1 MTYDSLCIEY
11 ENEVQ
16 ITERNVE
23 RECEEFD
30 VYGMKGLYVDGNIA
44 LERSMTFR
52 HKKCKLAEEI
62 GHHYT
67 TSGNILDMRIPNNR
81 KQERRAREWGANK
94 LVNYNRF
101 IRACNMYDNIY
112 QIAEELDVTYDTVEA
127 YYNYLY
133 RTNAINNHT

>member
-1 MTYDSLCIEY
+1 MNYDNLCIEY
-11 ENEVQ
+11 ENEVN
-16 ITERNVE
+16 IIECNLE
-23 RECEEFD
+23 KECERLGI
-30 VYGMKGLYVDGNIA
+30 YGMKGLYADGNIA
-44 LERSMTFR
+44 LEKSMTYI

-62 GHHYT
+62 GHYYT

-94 LVNYNRF
+94 VIKYNKF

-112 QIAEELDVTYDTVEA
+112 QIADELEVTYDTVEA

-133 RTNAINNHT
+133 RTYAVSNRE